1 MRITV
6 FSALCEALLT
16 QGKVQLHR
24 FAWIFAGWNN
34 HTPDSVPSSLSGV
47 SCFNGVINMKTPDF
61 SLFSLPLKI
70 SLYFCRS
77 FRMPFLPLAFQ
88 RRIPALARSPV
99 LSNTWGHGAASPAGG
114 IPFGRSCN
122 FQGAVASR
130 QVQFN
135 EKSGLFPYIQEVGK
149 RVRKAE
155 ISTLIEICAI
165 MGSRTR
171 GGADMNIKLTI
182 PERLKDLRTE
192 RT

>member
-1 MRITV
+1 MRLTV
-6 FSALCEALLT
+6 FSAVCEALFT
-16 QGKVQLHR
+16 SGR
-24 FAWIFAGWNN
+24 FRFHCSAWIFAGWDNC
-34 HTPDSVPSSLSGV
+34 TPDSVAASPSGV
-47 SCFNGVINMKTPDF
+47 SRFDSVINMKTPDF

-77 FRMPFLPLAFQ
+77 FRMPFLPLPFQ
-88 RRIPALARSPV
+88 RRIPALARSPA
-99 LSNTWGHGAASPAGG
+99 LSNTWGYDAASPAGG

-171 GGADMNIKLTI
+171 GGRGYEHQTDVPGAA
-182 PERLKDLRTE
+182 
-192 RT
+192 